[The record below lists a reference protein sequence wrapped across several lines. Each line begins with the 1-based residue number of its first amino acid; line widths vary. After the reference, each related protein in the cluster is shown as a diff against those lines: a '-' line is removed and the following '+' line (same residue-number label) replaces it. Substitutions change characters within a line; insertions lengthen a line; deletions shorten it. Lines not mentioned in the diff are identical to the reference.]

1 MLVARIKLK
10 VLFPWASWAPGV
22 WAVAPSSGAAPHPHS
37 TCQQGPNLH
46 AHPATSQEADPSGT
60 HYVWKANAI
69 GQDAKSVC
77 EILEK
82 NYTDESIEVED
93 LTIKLVMKALLEVV

>member
-1 MLVARIKLK
+1 M
-10 VLFPWASWAPGV
+10 
-22 WAVAPSSGAAPHPHS
+22 
-37 TCQQGPNLH
+37 QQGPNLH
-46 AHPATSQEADPSGT
+46 AHPATSQETDPSGT

-93 LTIKLVMKALLEVV
+93 LPSSWL

>member
-1 MLVARIKLK
+1 MER
-10 VLFPWASWAPGV
+10 VLRFSILSEPIYRRV
-22 WAVAPSSGAAPHPHS
+22 
-37 TCQQGPNLH
+37 QQR
-46 AHPATSQEADPSGT
+46 EADPSGT

-82 NYTDESIEVED
+82 NYADESIEVED